1 MIYLNIDGPNDRT
14 GTLSSKPGRLY
25 YTLHIPEPYRN
36 EIHNPDATVAFSEG
50 DFIAH
55 KDGVNTFFG
64 QIIAIRHDLDLVLT
78 SPGATPSHRGAYG
91 HLRISELSEMQVII
105 KADHILKK
113 WAEMKYK

>member
-1 MIYLNIDGPNDRT
+1 MIYLNVENSNDRT
-14 GTLSSKPGRLY
+14 GTLSVKPGRLY

-36 EIHNPDATVAFSEG
+36 EIHNPDGTVAFSEG

-55 KDGVNTFFG
+55 KDRMSTFFG

-78 SPGATPSHRGAYG
+78 MPGATRYFRDTYQT
-91 HLRISELSEMQVII
+91 LRISDLAKMDVIV